1 MLLGMDIAT
10 DAGTTA
16 DIMVVIDTMMGMG
29 IMEIPAGT
37 EEINHVEIYQTVSVF
52 CHSCGLIYDG

>member
-52 CHSCGLIYDG
+52 CHS